1 MMDVD
6 RECVLVLVDVNHTF
20 VHCRAALQSHLERVS
35 LDVADLQKDFSELED
50 WFVDEVTE
58 AKQIMEKMEQ
68 LVEVGIALIAS
79 EECALIVYGHVD

>member
-6 RECVLVLVDVNHTF
+6 RESVLVLADVDHTY

-68 LVEVGIALIAS
+68 LVEVGIDSIAT
-79 EECALIVYGHVD
+79 EECG